1 MAIGQ
6 TDPVGYDLGTGMEP
20 NRKVRKQGLEHFIK
34 FVRELPCP
42 SPQAMFAA
50 LQDHGYRGQD
60 HARRALC
67 LMAYRHVRRIKRI
80 YVDGIDRADLPRKSN
95 FLCVGPTGSGKTFL
109 VETLFGK
116 ILKLPTALVDITTY
130 SETGYVGQDPST
142 ILTRLLHTAD
152 ENPMLASIGIVCLD
166 EFDKIASGQNN
177 AIFAGAGTTK
187 DVTGM
192 GVQRELL
199 KMLEA
204 SEVVVPLDLTHSSYA
219 DHVVMSTADIAFI
232 AAGAFSGFQQ
242 IAHRRAMRDQ
252 IGFGRM
258 QADGGVDP
266 DAIAVDFSADQ
277 VENVANFQA
286 YGFLPELVA
295 RFTRVV
301 PFRALDAGTLKEI
314 LRTDVIQ
321 RMTREF
327 ELEGF
332 ELAID
337 EAVLDHVVGNALE
350 RETGARGLSST
361 LTRHIEDVAFG
372 VFGVEGGTDP
382 GETGKPVKA
391 TGDIRVVMR
400 DDQIAVDIG

>member
-1 MAIGQ
+1 
-6 TDPVGYDLGTGMEP
+6 MEP
-20 NRKVRKQGLEHFIK
+20 NRKIRKQGLEHFIK

-42 SPQAMFAA
+42 SPQAMFQA
-50 LQDHGYRGQD
+50 LHELGYRGQNR
-60 HARRALC
+60 ARRALC

-80 YVDGIDRADLPRKSN
+80 YVDGVDRAELPRKSN
-95 FLCVGPTGSGKTFL
+95 ILCIGPTGSGKTFL
-109 VETLFGK
+109 VESLFGK

-166 EFDKIASGQNN
+166 EFDKVASGQNN

-199 KMLEA
+199 KMLES

-219 DHVVMSTADIAFI
+219 DHVMMSTADIAFI

-242 IAHRRAMRDQ
+242 IAHRREMRDS
-252 IGFGRM
+252 IGFGRD
-258 QADGGVDP
+258 QADAPSDP
-266 DAIAVDFSADQ
+266 DAIAVDFTADQ
-277 VENVANFQA
+277 VENIANFQA

-295 RFTRVV
+295 RFTRIV
-301 PFRALDAGTLKEI
+301 PFEALTATTLKDI
-314 LRTDVIQ
+314 LRSDVVA

-327 ELEGF
+327 KLEGF
-332 ELAID
+332 ELAVD
-337 EAVLDHVVGNALE
+337 ETVLDHIVEDALS
-350 RETGARGLSST
+350 RETGARGLAST
-361 LTRHIEDVAFG
+361 LTRNLEEVAFAS
-372 VFGVEGGTDP
+372 FGVERGG
-382 GETGKPVKA
+382 GVE
-391 TGDIRVVMR
+391 VVMR
-400 DDQIAVDIG
+400 DGEIAVDVDQLE

>member
-1 MAIGQ
+1 
-6 TDPVGYDLGTGMEP
+6 
-20 NRKVRKQGLEHFIK
+20 
-34 FVRELPCP
+34 
-42 SPQAMFAA
+42 
-50 LQDHGYRGQD
+50 
-60 HARRALC
+60 
-67 LMAYRHVRRIKRI
+67 MAYRHVKRIKRI
-80 YVDGIDRADLPRKSN
+80 YIDGVDRAELPRKSN

-232 AAGAFSGFQQ
+232 AAGAFSGCQQ
-242 IAHRRAMRDQ
+242 IAHRRQMRDH
-252 IGFGRM
+252 IGFGRE
-258 QADGGVDP
+258 QVVSGINP
-266 DAIAVDFSADQ
+266 DAIAVDFSAEQ

-286 YGFLPELVA
+286 YGFLPELIA

-301 PFRALDAGTLKEI
+301 PFRALDAATLKDI
-314 LRTDVIQ
+314 LRTDVVI

-327 ELEGF
+327 KLEGF
-332 ELAID
+332 DLVIE
-337 EAVLDHVVGNALE
+337 EAVLDHIVDDALR
-350 RETGARGLSST
+350 RETGARALAST
-361 LTRHIEDVAFG
+361 LTRHLEDVAFG
-372 VFGVEGGTDP
+372 AFGIEHGGTVQVKIAR
-382 GETGKPVKA
+382 GELAVE
-391 TGDIRVVMR
+391 
-400 DDQIAVDIG
+400 IA

>member
-1 MAIGQ
+1 
-6 TDPVGYDLGTGMEP
+6 MEP
-20 NRKVRKQGLEHFIK
+20 TRKVRKQGLEHFIK

-42 SPQAMFAA
+42 SPQAMFQS
-50 LQDHGYRGQD
+50 LHELGYRGQD
-60 HARRALC
+60 GARRALC
-67 LMAYRHVRRIKRI
+67 LMAYRHVKRIKRI
-80 YVDGIDRADLPRKSN
+80 YVDGVDRAELPRKSN
-95 FLCVGPTGSGKTFL
+95 FLFVGPTGSGKTFL
-109 VETLFGK
+109 VESLFGK

-252 IGFGRM
+252 IGFGRD
-258 QADGGVDP
+258 QKAPPADP
-266 DAIAVDFSADQ
+266 DAIAVDFTADQ

-301 PFRALDAGTLKEI
+301 PFKALDATTLKDI
-314 LRTDVIQ
+314 LATDVVA

-327 ELEGF
+327 KLEGF
-332 ELAID
+332 DLQIE
-337 EAVLDHVVGNALE
+337 EAVLDHIVTDALK
-350 RETGARGLSST
+350 RETGARGLAST
-361 LTRHIEDVAFG
+361 LTRHLEDVAFG
-372 VFGVEGGTDP
+372 AFGAERGGI
-382 GETGKPVKA
+382 V
-391 TGDIRVVMR
+391 RVVMR
-400 DDQIAVDIG
+400 DGDLSVVVG

>member
-1 MAIGQ
+1 
-6 TDPVGYDLGTGMEP
+6 MEP

-42 SPQAMFAA
+42 SPQAMFVA
-50 LQDHGYRGQD
+50 LHELGYRGQD
-60 HARRALC
+60 QARRALC
-67 LMAYRHVRRIKRI
+67 LMAYRHVKRIKRI
-80 YVDGIDRADLPRKSN
+80 YIDGVDRAELPRKSN
-95 FLCVGPTGSGKTFL
+95 FLFVGPTGSGKTFL

-116 ILKLPTALVDITTY
+116 VLKLPTALVDITTY

-199 KMLEA
+199 KMLES

-242 IAHRRAMRDQ
+242 IAHRRAMRDS
-252 IGFGRM
+252 IGFGRD
-258 QADGGVDP
+258 QTESKSDP
-266 DAIAVDFSADQ
+266 DSIAVDFTVDQ
-277 VENVANFQA
+277 VENVANFQS

-301 PFRALDAGTLKEI
+301 PFKALDSQTLKDI
-314 LRTDVIQ
+314 LGSDVVA
-321 RMTREF
+321 RMTKEF
-327 ELEGF
+327 KLEGF
-332 ELAID
+332 TLQIHE
-337 EAVLDHVVGNALE
+337 EVLDHIVEDALK
-350 RETGARGLSST
+350 RETGARGLAST
-361 LTRHIEDVAFG
+361 LTRELEDVAFG
-372 VFGVEGGTDP
+372 AFGVENGGIVDVTL
-382 GETGKPVKA
+382 
-391 TGDIRVVMR
+391 R
-400 DDQIAVDIG
+400 DGSIAVHVR

>member
-1 MAIGQ
+1 
-6 TDPVGYDLGTGMEP
+6 MEP
-20 NRKVRKQGLEHFIK
+20 NRKIRKQGLEHFIK
-34 FVRELPCP
+34 FVRELPSP
-42 SPQAMFAA
+42 SPQAMFLA
-50 LQDHGYRGQD
+50 LQEHGYRGQD
-60 HARRALC
+60 AARRALC
-67 LMAYRHVRRIKRI
+67 LMAYRHVKRIKRI
-80 YVDGIDRADLPRKSN
+80 YVDGVDRTELPRKSN

-152 ENPMLASIGIVCLD
+152 ENPMLASVGIVCLD

-252 IGFGRM
+252 IGFGRD
-258 QADGGVDP
+258 QAGGNADP
-266 DAIAVDFSADQ
+266 EAIAVDFSAEQ

-286 YGFLPELVA
+286 YGFLPELIA
-295 RFTRVV
+295 RFTRIV
-301 PFRALDAGTLKEI
+301 PFRALDAGTLRDI
-314 LRTDVIQ
+314 LRVDVIM
-321 RMTREF
+321 RMAREF
-327 ELEGF
+327 KLEGF
-332 ELAID
+332 ELAVED
-337 EAVLDHVVGNALE
+337 EVLDHVVAEAL
-350 RETGARGLSST
+350 RKETGARGLASS
-361 LTRHIEDVAFG
+361 LTRRLEDVAFHA
-372 VFGVEGGTDP
+372 FGVVPSGT
-382 GETGKPVKA
+382 V
-391 TGDIRVVMR
+391 RVCLR
-400 DDQIAVDIG
+400 DDEVSVEVEPGDAPPPPGA

>member
-1 MAIGQ
+1 
-6 TDPVGYDLGTGMEP
+6 MEP

-42 SPQAMFAA
+42 SPQAMFVA
-50 LQDHGYRGQD
+50 LHELGYRGQD

-80 YVDGIDRADLPRKSN
+80 YVDGVDRAELPRKAN
-95 FLCVGPTGSGKTFL
+95 FLFVGPTGSGKTFL
-109 VETLFGK
+109 VESLFGK
-116 ILKLPTALVDITTY
+116 VLKLPTALVDITTY

-242 IAHRRAMRDQ
+242 IAHRRAMRDS
-252 IGFGRM
+252 IGFGRD
-258 QADGGVDP
+258 QAESANDA
-266 DAIAVDFSADQ
+266 DAIAVDLTADQ

-301 PFRALDAGTLKEI
+301 PFKALDAQTLKDI
-314 LRTDVIQ
+314 LDSDVIT
-321 RMTREF
+321 RMAREF
-327 ELEGF
+327 KLEGF
-332 ELAID
+332 TLEIH
-337 EAVLDHVVGNALE
+337 EEVLDHIVTDALK
-350 RETGARGLSST
+350 RETGARGLAST
-361 LTRHIEDVAFG
+361 LTRELEEVAFG
-372 VFGVEGGTDP
+372 AFGVESGGVVEVVLRD
-382 GETGKPVKA
+382 
-391 TGDIRVVMR
+391 GDI
-400 DDQIAVDIG
+400 AVAVR

>member
-1 MAIGQ
+1 
-6 TDPVGYDLGTGMEP
+6 
-20 NRKVRKQGLEHFIK
+20 
-34 FVRELPCP
+34 
-42 SPQAMFAA
+42 
-50 LQDHGYRGQD
+50 
-60 HARRALC
+60 
-67 LMAYRHVRRIKRI
+67 MAYRHVKRIKRI
-80 YVDGIDRADLPRKSN
+80 YVDGVDRAELPRKSN
-95 FLCVGPTGSGKTFL
+95 FLFVGPTGSGKTFL
-109 VETLFGK
+109 VESLFGK

-242 IAHRRAMRDQ
+242 IAHRRAMRDA
-252 IGFGRM
+252 IGFGRE
-258 QADGGVDP
+258 QAVNASDP
-266 DAIAVDFSADQ
+266 DAIAVDFTSDQ
-277 VENVANFQA
+277 VENVANFQS

-301 PFRALDAGTLKEI
+301 PFKALDATTLKDI
-314 LRTDVIQ
+314 LRSDVIA
-321 RMTREF
+321 RMTKEF
-327 ELEGF
+327 KLEGF
-332 ELAID
+332 ELNIH
-337 EAVLDHVVGNALE
+337 ETVLDHIVADAIK
-350 RETGARGLSST
+350 REKGARGLSST
-361 LTRHIEDVAFG
+361 LTRNLEDVAFG
-372 VFGVEGGTDP
+372 AFGLESK
-382 GETGKPVKA
+382 GEVRVVLKS
-391 TGDIRVVMR
+391 GDI
-400 DDQIAVDIG
+400 AVELG

>member
-1 MAIGQ
+1 
-6 TDPVGYDLGTGMEP
+6 
-20 NRKVRKQGLEHFIK
+20 
-34 FVRELPCP
+34 
-42 SPQAMFAA
+42 
-50 LQDHGYRGQD
+50 
-60 HARRALC
+60 
-67 LMAYRHVRRIKRI
+67 
-80 YVDGIDRADLPRKSN
+80 
-95 FLCVGPTGSGKTFL
+95 
-109 VETLFGK
+109 
-116 ILKLPTALVDITTY
+116 
-130 SETGYVGQDPST
+130 
-142 ILTRLLHTAD
+142 LLHTAD

-199 KMLEA
+199 KMLES

-252 IGFGRM
+252 IGFGRD
-258 QADGGVDP
+258 QVAGGLDP
-266 DAIAVDFSADQ
+266 EAIAVDFSAEQ

-301 PFRALDAGTLKEI
+301 PFRALDAGTLKDI
-314 LRTDVIQ
+314 LRTDVVL

-327 ELEGF
+327 KLEGF
-332 ELAID
+332 ELVID
-337 EAVLDHVVGNALE
+337 EAVLDHIVLDALR

-361 LTRHIEDVAFG
+361 LTRHLEDVAFG
-372 VFGVEGGTDP
+372 AFGIE
-382 GETGKPVKA
+382 KA
-391 TGDIRVVMR
+391 GVVRVVMR
-400 DDQIAVDIG
+400 DDDIAVDVE

>member
-1 MAIGQ
+1 MFQA
-6 TDPVGYDLGTGMEP
+6 
-20 NRKVRKQGLEHFIK
+20 LE
-34 FVRELPCP
+34 E
-42 SPQAMFAA
+42 
-50 LQDHGYRGQD
+50 HGYRGQD
-60 HARRALC
+60 SARKALC
-67 LMAYRHVRRIKRI
+67 LMAYRHIKRIKRI
-80 YVDGIDRADLPRKSN
+80 YLDGVDRAELPRKSN

-252 IGFGRM
+252 IGFGRD
-258 QADGGVDP
+258 QVAAGADP
-266 DAIAVDFSADQ
+266 DAIAVDFSAED
-277 VENVANFQA
+277 VENVANFQS

-301 PFRALDAGTLKEI
+301 PFRALDAGTLKDI
-314 LRTDVIQ
+314 LRTDVVI

-327 ELEGF
+327 KLEGF
-332 ELAID
+332 ELAIE
-337 EAVLDHVVGNALE
+337 EAVLDHIVDDALR
-350 RETGARGLSST
+350 RETGARGLAST
-361 LTRHIEDVAFG
+361 LTRHLEDVAFG
-372 VFGVEGGTDP
+372 SFGVDQGGVVRVT
-382 GETGKPVKA
+382 VRA
-391 TGDIRVVMR
+391 GDLAVE
-400 DDQIAVDIG
+400 IA

>member
-1 MAIGQ
+1 M
-6 TDPVGYDLGTGMEP
+6 
-20 NRKVRKQGLEHFIK
+20 K
-34 FVRELPCP
+34 
-42 SPQAMFAA
+42 
-50 LQDHGYRGQD
+50 
-60 HARRALC
+60 
-67 LMAYRHVRRIKRI
+67 
-80 YVDGIDRADLPRKSN
+80 
-95 FLCVGPTGSGKTFL
+95 TGSGKTFL

-116 ILKLPTALVDITTY
+116 VLKLPTALVDITTY

-199 KMLEA
+199 KMLE
-204 SEVVVPLDLTHSSYA
+204 STDVVVPLDLTHSSYA

-242 IAHRRAMRDQ
+242 IAHRRAMRDA
-252 IGFGRM
+252 IGFGRE
-258 QADGGVDP
+258 QEGSGAP
-266 DAIAVDFSADQ
+266 DAIAVDFTADQ

-301 PFRALDAGTLKEI
+301 PFKALDARTLKDI
-314 LRTDVIQ
+314 LTADVVTRTK
-321 RMTREF
+321 REF
-327 ELEGF
+327 KLEGF
-332 ELAID
+332 ELQIH
-337 EAVLDHVVGNALE
+337 EEVLDHIVRDALV
-350 RETGARGLSST
+350 RETGARGLTST
-361 LTRHIEDVAFG
+361 LTRELEEVAFG
-372 VFGVEGGTDP
+372 AFGVEGG
-382 GETGKPVKA
+382 G
-391 TGDIRVVMR
+391 VVDVVLR
-400 DDQIAVDIG
+400 DDEIAVDIR